1 MPHRGRTTVLVAA
14 SACVAVL
21 ALGVPVAPA
30 AVHVHASGGSLVI
43 DTATGAN
50 ATIVGFDVASD
61 AITIRND
68 DAGGPAIVIGTPS
81 GGCVFEPAS
90 TNTIDCPN
98 AFDDVQATYGAGDD
112 SFVSGA
118 CFSTATVALGEG
130 SNHYGGAGCLSPS
143 HITVSSGAGQD
154 SFSGDDDPAGD
165 TVEVI
170 NAGGGD
176 DNIQPGAGN
185 DVIHG
190 GDGND
195 RLYGGTGDDQVYGDG
210 GDDQPDGG
218 AGNDLV
224 DGGDGNDALEYSQG
238 VRNDTGLGGDTY
250 VGGPGTDHLWLDAHG
265 NGVTI
270 SLNGVADD
278 GSSGEGDNVGAD
290 IEDIDGTAGNDVFTG
305 SPGPDGFSGGFGN
318 DEIHGGGGDDHLYG
332 GGGDDRIF
340 GDAGNDKLEGANGA
354 DTIDGGSGTDQLY
367 GDIGSCS
374 ISCSFDA
381 DTLLARDG
389 ERDTVDCG
397 GGADS
402 AQVDAVDVVAFC
414 ASVDRAAAPAG
425 GTPPGG
431 GTVPI
436 PPAAFSIVL
445 ALKVPGS
452 VRVTTL
458 LKRGLPVKVTCTAA
472 CSIVAGLST
481 KASVGTARKA
491 LLKAGS
497 ATLTIKITKKSRRAV
512 GRLKRGK
519 LTLGVKVT
527 DAAGKSTTLKRTVA
541 LKR

>member
-1 MPHRGRTTVLVAA
+1 MPHRVRATTLA
-14 SACVAVL
+14 SAVAVVVAL
-21 ALGVPVAPA
+21 ALGAPVASA

-50 ATIVGFDVASD
+50 STIVGFNAPNE
-61 AITIRND
+61 ITIRND
-68 DAGGPAIVIGTPS
+68 DGGGAPIVIDGPS
-81 GGCVFEPAS
+81 SGCVADP
-90 TNTIDCPN
+90 TYPNNTIDCP
-98 AFDDVQATYGAGDD
+98 AAPYDDLRATYGAGDD
-112 SFVSGA
+112 SLVFSGV
-118 CFSTATVALGEG
+118 CFPTATVALGEG
-130 SNHYGGAGCLSPS
+130 SNHYGGEGCAGS
-143 HITVSSGAGQD
+143 HITVSAGAGQD
-154 SFSGDDDPAGD
+154 SFSGSEAPATD

-185 DVIHG
+185 DIIHG

-195 RLYGGTGDDQVYGDG
+195 RLYGGSGDDQVYGDG

-218 AGNDLV
+218 PGNDLI
-224 DGGDGNDALEYSQG
+224 DGGAGNDALEYSQG

-250 VGGPGTDHLWLDAHG
+250 VGGSGTDKLWLDAHA

-290 IEDIDGTAGNDVFTG
+290 IEDIDGTGGNDVFIG

-332 GGGDDRIF
+332 GGGDDRIY
-340 GDAGNDKLEGANGA
+340 GDAGNDKVEGANGA
-354 DTIDGGSGTDQLY
+354 DTVDGGPGTDQIY

-374 ISCSFDA
+374 FSCSFDA

-397 GGADS
+397 GGADT

-414 ASVDRAAAPAG
+414 ASVDRAAAPAPTPPATAPPNASMT
-425 GTPPGG
+425 GTP
-431 GTVPI
+431 V
-436 PPAAFSIVL
+436 FS
-445 ALKVPGS
+445 LKAPGS
-452 VRVTTL
+452 IRVKTL
-458 LKRGLPVKVTCTAA
+458 LNGGLPVQVKCVAA
-472 CSIVAGLST
+472 CSILAALST
-481 KASVGTARKA
+481 KKSVGSARKA
-491 LLKAGS
+491 LLKAGTT
-497 ATLTIKITKKSRRAV
+497 TLVVKIAMKSRRAI
-512 GRLKRGK
+512 GRLKGG
-519 LTLGVKVT
+519 TLALRVKIT
-527 DAAGKSTTLKRTVA
+527 DAAGKSTTLKRTVG